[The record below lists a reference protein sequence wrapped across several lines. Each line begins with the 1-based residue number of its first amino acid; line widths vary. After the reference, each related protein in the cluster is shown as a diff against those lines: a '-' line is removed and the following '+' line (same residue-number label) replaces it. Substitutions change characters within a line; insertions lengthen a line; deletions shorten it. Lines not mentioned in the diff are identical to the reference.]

1 MCHSYLAAGVV
12 GVFGQF
18 SVESLEENLICDFT
32 NIHTGF
38 IQHREDA
45 FMLLLH
51 QIHND
56 LVIEVVDL
64 RTEQADEDRRAGMN
78 NNSDHHRKIL

>member
-1 MCHSYLAAGVV
+1 MCDSYLAAGVV
-12 GVFGQF
+12 GMFGQF
-18 SVESLEENLICDFT
+18 SVESLEENFICDFT
-32 NIHTGF
+32 NIHAGF

-56 LVIEVVDL
+56 LVVEVVDL
-64 RTEQADEDRRAGMN
+64 HTEEANEDR
-78 NNSDHHRKIL
+78 